1 MKHPLLKL
9 EPLIWLLFG
18 QGILLGTVLLTPWVL
33 VVGLA
38 IPLGIVP
45 EDALSYERATM
56 LASHIFGRLILF
68 GLIVR
73 TPHAP
78 HLHRLRRRRA
88 RCVGGAAALSARNDR
103 QCARRGGGRSNLIT
117 PIRRGSDIGAPTRRS
132 RVRPGWPRR

>member
-45 EDALSYERATM
+45 AEIGRA
-56 LASHIFGRLILF
+56 H
-68 GLIVR
+68 V
-73 TPHAP
+73 
-78 HLHRLRRRRA
+78 
-88 RCVGGAAALSARNDR
+88 
-103 QCARRGGGRSNLIT
+103 
-117 PIRRGSDIGAPTRRS
+117 
-132 RVRPGWPRR
+132 

>member
-45 EDALSYERATM
+45 ADALSYERATM
-56 LASHIFGRLILF
+56 LGSHIIGRVILF
-68 GLIVR
+68 GLIALPLWKGAHHMR
-73 TPHAP
+73 HT
-78 HLHRLRRRRA
+78 LIDF
-88 RCVGGAAALSARNDR
+88 GGAERDALVAPLLYLL
-103 QCARRGGGRSNLIT
+103 AT
-117 PIRRGSDIGAPTRRS
+117 AGSVLAVVAV
-132 RVRPGWPRR
+132 VRI